1 MATWQ
6 PGCFLLDTT
15 TQKTSNTPIMSEQHE
30 LFYLISTLIL
40 VILASGTFFGV
51 CLFLKI
57 YKKMMKTS
65 NNNKNSGDP
74 AAMNYDYWKKEAI
87 TADVGFHD
95 ENIMSNDNLEV
106 ISIRETMT
114 V

>member
-1 MATWQ
+1 
-6 PGCFLLDTT
+6 
-15 TQKTSNTPIMSEQHE
+15 
-30 LFYLISTLIL
+30 
-40 VILASGTFFGV
+40 
-51 CLFLKI
+51 
-57 YKKMMKTS
+57 MMKTS
-65 NNNKNSGDP
+65 NNNNKNSGDP

-95 ENIMSNDNLEV
+95 ENIMSTDNLEV